1 MESDYGVPSA
11 PIVTARF
18 ADYVQRDGRSHG
30 MNLRWS
36 FPPYPVGWVSRETLH
51 GYVEGN
57 DPISNVPLMDE
68 VIFALTQPLTEA
80 EKNYKP
86 VKRPERPRLLEPAT
100 EADLHRFFLESGWTD
115 GLPII
120 LPTEERVAE
129 MLTGTDRDPREFVG
143 IMSVTTHEERLQYT
157 VERVA
162 VNAVMAGARPEHFP
176 VILALGASGR
186 PSMPSSTTS
195 FASMM
200 VVNGPIRDEIG
211 MNYGLGALSPVNY
224 ANSVIGRAWTLMSI
238 NLGDVRPGAT
248 FTASTGTTINYNNMC
263 CAENEE
269 NSAWE
274 PFHVRKGFKRDE
286 STVSLF
292 RGWTV
297 LGFNTGPAQ
306 RMLEV
311 AKSITGPFGASFTF
325 VIDPLVA
332 KGLKTEGYDDPMK
345 LSEWLVNNMEIRFK
359 RPEMINFV
367 VVGGEMNPMWVV
379 TDFSYFQT
387 AVIDPWIPKA
397 GVKKDTKPLRMP
409 VAEVCKDG
417 SCGIQR

>member
-1 MESDYGVPSA
+1 MPSA

-18 ADYVQRDGRSHG
+18 ADYVQRDCRSHG
-30 MNLRWS
+30 MNLRFS
-36 FPPYPVGWVSRETLH
+36 FPPYPVGWVSRGTLH
-51 GYVEGN
+51 GYIEGN
-57 DPISNVPLMDE
+57 DPVSSVPLMEE
-68 VIFALTQPLTEA
+68 VIFALTQPLTET
-80 EKNYKP
+80 EKNYKAE
-86 VKRPERPRLLEPAT
+86 KRPERPRLLEPDNET
-100 EADLHRFFLESGWTD
+100 NLHRFFLENGWTD

-129 MLTGTDRDPREFVG
+129 MLTGTDRDPQEIVG
-143 IMSVTTHEERLQYT
+143 MMSVTTHEERLQYT

-162 VNAVMAGARPEHFP
+162 INAVMAGARPEHFP

-186 PSMPSSTTS
+186 PSLPSSTTS

-269 NSAWE
+269 NSTWE
-274 PFHVRKGFKRDE
+274 PFHVRKGFKAGE

-311 AKSITGPFGASFTF
+311 LKNISGPFGGAFTF

-332 KGLKTEGYDDPMK
+332 KSLKEEGYDDPLK
-345 LSEWLVNNMEIRFK
+345 LSEWLLDEMNPRFK
-359 RPEMINFV
+359 RPEMMNFV

-379 TDFSYFQT
+379 TDFSHFQT
-387 AVIDPWIPKA
+387 VVIDPWIPKA
-397 GVKKDTKPLRMP
+397 GIKKDAKPLRMP
-409 VAEVCKDG
+409 EAVMCKDG
-417 SCGIQR
+417 SCGISH